1 MNPTAHQLVDFL
13 DANQIGAWLDGLS
26 DDHLRALEWRF
37 DHAAALCGRIRFA
50 RDIRRNNQVIADTEV
65 ASV

>member
-1 MNPTAHQLVDFL
+1 MNTTPLQLIDFL
-13 DANQIGAWLDGLS
+13 DANQIGLWLDSLS

-37 DHAAALCGRIRFA
+37 DHAAALCGRIRFT